1 MDIQVEGH
9 NNRVA
14 GRDYIENPIKAC
26 PSCENSVIDRDKA
39 KCNRCIQQEK
49 EEAAKGTMTLFAF
62 AVFIVWG
69 FLLQRMEGT
78 GIEHLAETFILSALL
93 VVMGYFILWHVLPL
107 VFELIRAWW
116 SSRRQ

>member
-1 MDIQVEGH
+1 MNVSGD

-39 KCNRCIQQEK
+39 KCNRCIKQEK
-49 EEAAKGTMTLFAF
+49 EDAAKGTMSLFGL
-62 AVFIVWG
+62 AVIFVWG
-69 FLLQRMEGT
+69 LLLQRMEVS
-78 GIEHLAETFILSALL
+78 GIERLTETFFLSVLI
-93 VVMGYFILWHVLPL
+93 VVMGYFILWHLLPL
-107 VFELIRAWW
+107 VFDLIRIWW

>member
-1 MDIQVEGH
+1 MNVSGD

-39 KCNRCIQQEK
+39 KCNRCTQQEK
-49 EEAAKGTMTLFAF
+49 EEAAKFAMTLFGL
-62 AVFIVWG
+62 AVCIVWS
-69 FLLQRMEGT
+69 FLSQRIEGA
-78 GIEHLAETFILSALL
+78 GIEWFTETIVISALL
-93 VVMGYFILWHVLPL
+93 VVLGYFILWHVLPF
-107 VFELIRAWW
+107 VFELIQAWW

>member
-1 MDIQVEGH
+1 MNVSGD

-39 KCNRCIQQEK
+39 KCNRCIQQER
-49 EEAAKGTMTLFAF
+49 EDAAKGTMVLFSV
-62 AVFIVWG
+62 AVMIVWG
-69 FLLQRMEGT
+69 FLLQRMDVS
-78 GIEHLAETFILSALL
+78 GIEQFTETLFLSVLV
-93 VVMGYFILWHVLPL
+93 VVMGYFILWHVLPF
-107 VFELIRAWW
+107 VIELIRAWW